1 MSEHLNHE
9 PTTVA
14 QRRGAA
20 GDRLAVLRSRI
31 AHVGRHRRLMRRLSV
46 ASRVALA
53 VVIAA
58 VALFLVDWFFAPGRL
73 ARLLM
78 LGVAAAGIARV
89 CWRLRRRGALVRESE
104 ADVALLI
111 EKQEGIDSDL
121 VAALEFARG
130 GAAAGSADLRDA
142 VVEYVADYGRSWQM
156 PRQPVDAKLRRR
168 LSWLAVA
175 AGIVGVAVLMRPD
188 FAATFVRRM
197 LLGVAHYPTR
207 TRIES
212 LVIAGRGVD
221 PTPGAAATASCP
233 LGRPIAFEVGI
244 GGEQPRIV
252 RMRLQSVATGGTTE
266 IELSSD
272 AALQAAD
279 GQAAGVPSGERP
291 PATTTYAA
299 RVPRLAETVDV
310 QVFAGDAWTEPVR
323 VRAIPPPLVDLAI
336 SATAPGYAGG
346 RVERAPEGAR
356 QVAVSEGS
364 RVEFG
369 LRCTNKKLQS
379 AALVIDGAEYPLRP
393 RNAAGMAAADSAAE
407 WELAASAA
415 PLTRLERTVAY
426 EVRVVDEDGL
436 GADMPLVGSI
446 RVKPDAP
453 PRVTAQV
460 QTRLVLPAASPRV
473 AWKVADDH
481 AIARVEVLVEPVPA
495 GESNPAV
502 EPGTGAP
509 ASQSAGSV
517 AIPIQLPTG
526 GGVAASGGG
535 SGSHGWVGGDRLPLE
550 GTATVKLGGFGLEV
564 GDQVRVVVRAV
575 DYRGDAAGREA
586 VSDPILLQ
594 VTDER
599 GVVAAINESDEQA
612 IEQLDAIIDRE
623 LSVGGAR

>member
-1 MSEHLNHE
+1 MSAHLNHE
-9 PTTVA
+9 STTAAA
-14 QRRGAA
+14 QRRGME
-20 GDRLAVLRSRI
+20 GDRLSVLRSRI
-31 AHVGRHRRLMRRLSV
+31 AEVGRSRRLMRRLSV
-46 ASRVALA
+46 ASRIALA

-58 VALFLVDWFFAPGRL
+58 VALFLGDWFFAPGRL

-89 CWRLRRRGALVRESE
+89 CWRLRRRGGVVRESE

-130 GAAAGSADLRDA
+130 GVAAGSADLRDA

-175 AGIVGVAVLMRPD
+175 VGIVGAAVAMRPD
-188 FAATFVRRM
+188 FAAVFAKRM

-212 LVIAGRGVD
+212 LVIAGQGVD
-221 PTPGAAATASCP
+221 PTPGAAATAACP

-244 GGEQPRIV
+244 GGERPRIV
-252 RMRLQSVATGGTTE
+252 RMRLQSVATGAATE
-266 IELSSD
+266 IELAND
-272 AALQAAD
+272 AAPQAAD
-279 GQAAGVPSGERP
+279 GQAAGGPPGERP

-299 RVPRLAETVDV
+299 RVPRLAETVDM

-336 SATAPGYAGG
+336 SSTAPVYAGG

-356 QVAVSEGS
+356 QMTVPEGA

-369 LRCTNKKLQS
+369 LRCTNKKLES
-379 AALVIDGAEYPLRP
+379 ATLVIDGAEHPLRP
-393 RNAAGMAAADSAAE
+393 RNAEGMVAAAAAE
-407 WELAASAA
+407 WELAGSVAA
-415 PLTRLERTVAY
+415 LTRLERTVAY

-446 RVKPDAP
+446 RVKPDGP

-473 AWKVADDH
+473 AWRVADDH

-509 ASQSAGSV
+509 AAQSAGPV
-517 AIPIQLPTG
+517 TIPIQLPTIG
-526 GGVAASGGG
+526 AAASGT
-535 SGSHGWVGGDRLPLE
+535 GWVGSDRLPLE
-550 GTATVKLGGFGLEV
+550 GTAAVKLGGFGLKV

-586 VSDPILLQ
+586 VCDPILLQ

-599 GVVAAINESDEQA
+599 GVVAAITASDEQS

>member
-9 PTTVA
+9 PMTVA

-89 CWRLRRRGALVRESE
+89 CWRLRRRGALARESE

-221 PTPGAAATASCP
+221 PTPGAAAIASCP

-244 GGEQPRIV
+244 GGEQPRVV
-252 RMRLQSVATGGTTE
+252 RMRLQSVATGAATE
-266 IELSSD
+266 IELAND
-272 AALQAAD
+272 AAPQAAD
-279 GQAAGVPSGERP
+279 GRAAGGPSGERP
-291 PATTTYAA
+291 PSTTTYAA

-336 SATAPGYAGG
+336 SSTAPGYAGG
-346 RVERAPEGAR
+346 RVERAAEGAR
-356 QVAVSEGS
+356 QMTVPEGA

-369 LRCTNKKLQS
+369 LRCTNKKLES
-379 AALVIDGAEYPLRP
+379 ATLVIDGTEHPLRP
-393 RNAAGMAAADSAAE
+393 RNAAGMVAAAAAE
-407 WELAASAA
+407 WELAGSAA

-509 ASQSAGSV
+509 AAQSAGSV

-526 GGVAASGGG
+526 GGVAASGVGN
-535 SGSHGWVGGDRLPLE
+535 GWVGSDRLPLE
-550 GTATVKLGGFGLEV
+550 GTATVKLGGFGLKV

-599 GVVAAINESDEQA
+599 GVVAAITESDEQA

>member
-1 MSEHLNHE
+1 MSQHLNHE
-9 PTTVA
+9 PTTGG

-31 AHVGRHRRLMRRLSV
+31 AEVGRRRRLMRRLSV

-58 VALFLVDWFFAPGRL
+58 VALFLVDWLFAPGRL

-78 LGVAAAGIARV
+78 IGVAAAGVARV
-89 CWRLRRRGALVRESE
+89 CWRLWRGGLVARESE

-130 GAAAGSADLRDA
+130 AAAAGSADLRDA

-175 AGIVGVAVLMRPD
+175 VGIVGAAVAMRPD

-212 LVIAGRGVD
+212 LVIAGQGVD

-244 GGEQPRIV
+244 GGEQPRVV
-252 RMRLQSVATGGTTE
+252 RMRLQSVETGGATE
-266 IELSSD
+266 IEMSSD
-272 AALQAAD
+272 AAPQAAN
-279 GQAAGVPSGERP
+279 GPPS
-291 PATTTYAA
+291 TTTYAA

-310 QVFAGDAWTEPVR
+310 QVFAGDAWTEPLR

-336 SATAPGYAGG
+336 SSTAPDYAGG
-346 RVERAPEGAR
+346 RVERAAEGAR
-356 QVAVSEGS
+356 QVTVPEGA

-369 LRCTNKKLQS
+369 LRCTNKKLRS
-379 AALVIDGAEYPLRP
+379 ATLVIDGAEYPLQP
-393 RNAAGMAAADSAAE
+393 RNAVGMAAAGLAAE
-407 WELAASAA
+407 WELAGAAA

-426 EVRVVDEDGL
+426 EIRVVDEDGL

-446 RVKPDAP
+446 RVKPDGP

-460 QTRLVLPAASPRV
+460 QTRLVLPTATPRV

-495 GESNPAV
+495 GEPNPAE
-502 EPGTGAP
+502 EPGAGAP
-509 ASQSAGSV
+509 ASQPAGSV
-517 AIPIQLPTG
+517 TIPIQLPTG
-526 GGVAASGGG
+526 GGVAASGVG
-535 SGSHGWVGGDRLPLE
+535 SGWVGGDRLPLE
-550 GTATVKLGGFGLEV
+550 GTATVKLGGFGLKV

-586 VSDPILLQ
+586 VSAPILLQ

-599 GVVAAINESDEQA
+599 GVVAAITASDEQS

>member
-9 PTTVA
+9 PTTAVP
-14 QRRGAA
+14 QRRGGAES
-20 GDRLAVLRSRI
+20 DPLSVLRSRI
-31 AHVGRHRRLMRRLSV
+31 AQVGRRRRLMRRLSI
-46 ASRVALA
+46 ASRIALA
-53 VVIAA
+53 AVIAA

-78 LGVAAAGIARV
+78 LVVAAAGIARV
-89 CWRLRRRGALVRESE
+89 CWRLRRRGGAARESE

-130 GAAAGSADLRDA
+130 DAASGSADLRDA
-142 VVEYVADYGRSWQM
+142 VIDYVADYGRSWQM
-156 PRQPVDAKLRRR
+156 PRQPVDPKLRRR

-175 AGIVGVAVLMRPD
+175 VGIVAAAVVMRPD
-188 FAATFVRRM
+188 FAAAFARRM

-212 LVIAGRGVD
+212 LVIAGQGVD
-221 PTPGAAATASCP
+221 PTPGAAATAACP

-244 GGEQPRIV
+244 GGEQPRLV
-252 RMRLQSVATGGTTE
+252 RMRLQSVATGATTE
-266 IELSSD
+266 IVLSND
-272 AALQAAD
+272 AGPQAAD
-279 GQAAGVPSGERP
+279 GQAADGPPGERP
-291 PATTTYAA
+291 PSTTTYAA

-323 VRAIPPPLVDLAI
+323 VRAIPPPLVELAI
-336 SATAPGYAGG
+336 ASTAPGYAGG
-346 RVERAPEGAR
+346 RVERAAVGARQVTVPEGAR
-356 QVAVSEGS
+356 VD
-364 RVEFG
+364 FG
-369 LRCTNKKLQS
+369 LRCTNKKLES
-379 AALVIDGAEYPLRP
+379 ATLVIDGAEHPLRP
-393 RNAAGMAAADSAAE
+393 RNVDGLAGAGAAAE
-407 WELAASAA
+407 WELAGSAT

-426 EVRVVDEDGL
+426 EIRVVDEDGL
-436 GADMPLVGSI
+436 GGDMPLVGSI
-446 RVKPDAP
+446 RVKPDGP

-460 QTRLVLPAASPRV
+460 QTRLVLPSASPRV

-481 AIARVEVLVEPVPA
+481 AIARVEVLVESMPAAGPAEESAGNSPASRPA
-495 GESNPAV
+495 GAV
-502 EPGTGAP
+502 T
-509 ASQSAGSV
+509 
-517 AIPIQLPTG
+517 IPIQLPTG

-535 SGSHGWVGGDRLPLE
+535 WVGGDRLPLE
-550 GTATVKLGGFGLEV
+550 GSATVKLGGFGLQV

-586 VSDPILLQ
+586 ASDPILLQ

-599 GVVAAINESDEQA
+599 GVIAALTESDSQS